1 MYAGAQGDEVMGPDK
16 WYRNEDVNILLILI
30 SFLTLRIRRF

>member
-1 MYAGAQGDEVMGPDK
+1 MMGPDK

>member
-1 MYAGAQGDEVMGPDK
+1 MGPDK